1 MDEGD
6 SDLDYFHENWD
17 DLSIING
24 NEITLLK
31 DFLGKCLGEHNGG
44 LLFIGCGKED
54 GRSLVLKCQDGH
66 CYRRIAE
73 TGNNENDW
81 EWIGDILDDETRL
94 SL

>member
-1 MDEGD
+1 MSEED
-6 SDLDYFHENWD
+6 SDSDYFHENWG
-17 DLSIING
+17 DLFIINDKKVMP
-24 NEITLLK
+24 LK

-44 LLFIGCGKED
+44 LLFIGCGAEK
-54 GRSLVLKCQDGH
+54 GKSFVLKCEDGH
-66 CYRRIAE
+66 CYKRIAE